1 MFQKFDSHD
10 IELSGLEFDVV
21 NLMSDLL
28 SHWLSVPRSY
38 CNPLGFSFFSFY
50 VVTLHLQCAGKFLWS
65 LEQWCPAEWRRGKL
79 RQIHASYKIPF
90 VQIAKLV
97 ASRNHM
103 AGFDLSHE
111 LFRAAYDIAFY
122 SGFYP
127 QFTFHFW
134 IDVLLHNMVPPEDP
148 ENENYQALATRL
160 WPQYLVDN
168 LLIAIRSCI
177 SILNA
182 T

>member
-1 MFQKFDSHD
+1 MLASFSGHWSSGAQ
-10 IELSGLEFDVV
+10 LSGEEV
-21 NLMSDLL
+21 NQNRSMSDQT
-28 SHWLSVPRSY
+28 P
-38 CNPLGFSFFSFY
+38 F
-50 VVTLHLQCAGKFLWS
+50 LQ
-65 LEQWCPAEWRRGKL
+65 
-79 RQIHASYKIPF
+79 
-90 VQIAKLV
+90 VAKLV

-168 LLIAIRSCI
+168 LLIALRSCI
-177 SILNA
+177 LNA
-182 T
+182 NLMFICCMLTGARSRKGGRFPPLL